1 MLTFPIDTCQSFFWI
16 GVVEEVAVDGCYV
29 VVLVVGTLIAVAEV
43 GDVIRTEP
51 LFCLLNDEDV
61 LFVVCSVT

>member
-1 MLTFPIDTCQSFFWI
+1 MAVMLWCWL
-16 GVVEEVAVDGCYV
+16 
-29 VVLVVGTLIAVAEV
+29 LVVTLIAVAEV
-43 GDVIRTEP
+43 GDVIRTEH